1 MKIGA
6 LAKAA
11 GVAVDTVRYYE
22 RRGLIPP
29 APRTSAGYRCYG
41 TGDLTRLRF
50 IVHAKELGFT
60 LEEIGQLLAI
70 KSGGRTCGEVRAV
83 AERKAEEIAARME
96 KLARMR
102 ATLLALADQ
111 CEQTADGDPCPIL
124 NILEDHH
131 EP

>member
-11 GVAVDTVRYYE
+11 GIAVDTVRYYE
-22 RRGLIPP
+22 RRGLIPR
-29 APRTSAGYRCYG
+29 APRTASGYRCYG
-41 TGDLTRLRF
+41 AGDLTRLRF

-70 KSGGRTCGEVRAV
+70 KSGGRTCSQVRAV
-83 AERKAEEIAARME
+83 AQRKAEEIAVRMGM
-96 KLARMR
+96 LAKMR

-124 NILEDHH
+124 NILEDYH
-131 EP
+131 E